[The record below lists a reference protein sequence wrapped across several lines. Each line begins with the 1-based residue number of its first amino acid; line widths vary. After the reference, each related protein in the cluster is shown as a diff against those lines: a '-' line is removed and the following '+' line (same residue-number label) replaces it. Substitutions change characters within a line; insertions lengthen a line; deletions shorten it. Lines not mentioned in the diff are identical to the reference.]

1 MIRNLLGRRLFSTS
15 RACYAP
21 VDTQKSSCVAGTPLP
36 GLQIL
41 KDDAEKVAKED
52 EAYPDWLWTVLE
64 PKDATAPGDQTFNPA
79 EERKK
84 INKQHKIDIKA
95 KNFLKST

>member
-1 MIRNLLGRRLFSTS
+1 M
-15 RACYAP
+15 
-21 VDTQKSSCVAGTPLP
+21 AGTPLP

-41 KDDAEKVAKED
+41 KDDREKTARED
-52 EAYPDWLWTVLE
+52 DAYPDWLWTVLE
-64 PKDATAPGDQTFNPA
+64 PKDATTQGDQTFNPA

-84 INKQHKIDIKA
+84 INKQHKVDIKA

>member
-1 MIRNLLGRRLFSTS
+1 MYRNIIQRRLLSTTRVS
-15 RACYAP
+15 FDAP
-21 VDTQKSSCVAGTPLP
+21 KSSCIAGTPLP

-41 KDDAEKVAKED
+41 KDDPEKVARED
-52 EAYPDWLWTVLE
+52 EAYPDWLWTILE
-64 PKDATAPGDQTFNPA
+64 PRDLSTQGDQTFNA
-79 EERKK
+79 AQERKN